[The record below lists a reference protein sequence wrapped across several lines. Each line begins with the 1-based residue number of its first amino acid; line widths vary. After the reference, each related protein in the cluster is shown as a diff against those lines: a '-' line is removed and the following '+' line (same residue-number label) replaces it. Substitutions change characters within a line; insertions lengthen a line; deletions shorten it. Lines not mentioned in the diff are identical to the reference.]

1 MAYAQLIGKY
11 SSEGVSIGC
20 CEIWFLDC
28 EISTLNNGG
37 YKEGMF
43 CFRLWLN
50 VSRIL
55 RRY

>member
-1 MAYAQLIGKY
+1 MAYAQLIGRY

-43 CFRLWLN
+43 CIG
-50 VSRIL
+50 SG
-55 RRY
+55 